1 MCLWFK
7 RVVFF
12 MCLTTVLSTGWAQGP
27 VGTLNGTILDP
38 TGAVVPGATV
48 VAVNNATGVESKT
61 TSTSAGAYTLPYL
74 PAGTYTVR
82 ASAPNFRTS
91 TAENVILRVAQDLTL
106 NINLQVGAVSQQVTV
121 SDTPPLLETGT
132 AEIGRYI
139 SVEEFKSWP
148 IIIDDGQRQ
157 IQNFIF
163 SSLPGTSGGTFQ
175 GSINGGQQYSHEILI
190 EGIPVGRS
198 DLSGGNNNEF
208 SPSAE
213 AVGEFKLQTGA
224 MGAQYN
230 GGQTAVA
237 NFNIKSGTND
247 LHGSAFYYIQNE
259 ALNALDLQS
268 KTAGNKKA
276 KFRENN
282 WGYAVGGP
290 VYIPKIYNGRK
301 KTFWFTNYEKTHL
314 TTLAPNGFA
323 TLPTKDFKNGDFS
336 RLLDPSFTGVN
347 GQFVNGQLETSG
359 SQLQRC
365 DTDAN
370 GNPINC
376 VNVFDALGRP
386 VIFGQIYDP
395 STTRNVGTSVVRN
408 AFGFD
413 PVTGLPIPGQANII
427 PQSAWD
433 PVAKNI
439 VQNVG
444 IVDPTLDKMV
454 RNVTRIG
461 SSPFFDLHIFGLKV
475 DHNISE
481 KHRLSGYYNR
491 SYRVRNNN
499 GGSPYLPLPGPATES
514 WQKQVTAGNML
525 RLSLS
530 STLTPTLLNRVAAG
544 YNRFLNQN
552 GADPS
557 TVNQDLAQKIGLQN
571 LPGTMFPVIKF
582 SGKEYQ
588 GGTVKKFGVGF
599 VDASPNGSYVYTD
612 DLTSIHGKHSFRFG
626 YGYSR
631 YFYNDR
637 SLSDAGTFNFN
648 PQQTDLPGF
657 LNDTGHAFASFL
669 LGAPRSA
676 GHGVTELTQG
686 FRQPAHALY
695 AMDDWK
701 VTPKL
706 TVNAG
711 LRWEI
716 IPPFYEVTG
725 RMSQVDL
732 NTPNPGADNRPGA
745 LVFASRSSRFNNT
758 YWREFGP
765 RLGLAYQFNNKL
777 VVRAGYAMTNTPPI
791 RNDWGYGGFTFGFNG
806 SVNVK
811 AGGSPTKFIDDPAI
825 YLSQPFPSLK
835 APLPDTDPSSANYN
849 DVTTTA
855 RDANRPGYVQNWN
868 FTIQYQL
875 PRDTVLEA
883 AYVGNKGTRLWG
895 GTFACPYYIICGF
908 NFSEYNA
915 LPSSLL
921 SMGEILNDPVSLH
934 PQFTPFS
941 NFDDSLTVA
950 QAMRPYPQYFGV
962 DEAFPYNSNSNY
974 NSLQVTVTRHITK
987 GLGFL
992 AAYTWSKAIGAVDS
1006 SGPGAYYTSTVQ
1018 DYYNR
1023 KLERSVTSFNFPQ
1036 DFKLT
1041 WVYETPVGKGKRFDL
1056 GWGNRIVGGWQLAA
1070 IHNYHSGDPIPI
1082 FQTGVNVPAGIGFG
1096 IRPDQVSSSL
1106 TLGGAPGRVDVNTGT
1121 PYLNPDAFA
1130 ISPQTGNGTPLRVG
1144 TAPRFLPNVRGP
1156 HHMDETFRM
1165 SKRFPLYKER
1175 ENTFFQLGMTM
1186 TNPFNRTG
1194 RYIGDYTV
1202 GDADFGKVFAG
1213 GGGRIIQLDARIEF

>member
-1 MCLWFK
+1 MSRFLKTAVLFACLAIG
-7 RVVFF
+7 
-12 MCLTTVLSTGWAQGP
+12 LGTGWAQGP

-157 IQNFIF
+157 IQSFIF

-213 AVGEFKLQTGA
+213 AIGEFKLQTGA

-237 NFNIKSGTND
+237 NFDIKSGTNA
-247 LHGSAFYYIQNE
+247 LHGSVFFYIQNE
-259 ALNALDLQS
+259 ALNALDLQT

-282 WGYAVGGP
+282 WGYSLGGP
-290 VYIPKIYNGRK
+290 VEIPKIYHGRN
-301 KTFWFTNYEKTHL
+301 KTFWFTNFEKTHY

-323 TLPTKDFKNGDFS
+323 TLPTLDIKKGDFS
-336 RLLDPSFTGVN
+336 RLLDPSFTGN
-347 GQFVNGQLETSG
+347 SLSG
-359 SQLQRC
+359 TQVG
-365 DTDAN
+365 T
-370 GNPINC
+370 
-376 VNVFDALGRP
+376 DALGRP

-395 STTRNVGTSVVRN
+395 LSTRNGPDGNPIR
-408 AFGFD
+408 D
-413 PVTGLPIPGQANII
+413 PFPGNII
-427 PQSAWD
+427 PEGRWD

-439 VQNVG
+439 IQNVG
-444 IVDPTLDKMV
+444 IVDPTLNTMV
-454 RNVTRIG
+454 RNITKIG
-461 SSPFFDLHIFGLKV
+461 SNPFFDLHIFGLKV
-475 DHNISE
+475 DHNISD
-481 KHRLSGYYNR
+481 KHRLSGYYNQ
-491 SYRVRNNN
+491 SYRNRNNN

-514 WQKQVTAGNML
+514 WQKQTTPGRML

-530 STLTPTLLNRVAAG
+530 STLTPTILNRVAAG
-544 YNRFLNQN
+544 YNRFLNTN

-588 GGTVKKFGVGF
+588 GGTVKRFGVGF
-599 VDASPNGSYVYTD
+599 VDASPNGSYVYQD
-612 DLTSIHGKHSFRFG
+612 DLTWIHGKHSFRFG

-657 LNDTGHAFASFL
+657 LNQTGHAFASFL
-669 LGAPRSA
+669 LGATKSA
-676 GHGVTELTQG
+676 SHGISLLTQG
-686 FRQPAHALY
+686 FRQPEHALY

-701 VTPKL
+701 LTPRL

-716 IPPFYEVTG
+716 ISPFYEVTG
-725 RMSQVDL
+725 RMSEVDL
-732 NTPNPGADNRPGA
+732 TSPNPEADNRPGA
-745 LVFASRSSRFNNT
+745 LVFAGPGHRRFNNT

-765 RLGLAYQFNNKL
+765 RLGLAYKVSNKM

-806 SVNVK
+806 TVNVPH
-811 AGGSPTKFIDDPAI
+811 SETSFVDDPAI
-825 YLSQPFPSLK
+825 YLSQPFPTLS
-835 APLPDTDPSSANYN
+835 APLPNTDPASANYN

-875 PRDTVLEA
+875 PKDTVLEA
-883 AYVGNKGTRLWG
+883 AYIGNKGTRLWG
-895 GTFACPYYIICGF
+895 GTFACPYYIICGY

-915 LPSSLL
+915 LPSKLL
-921 SMGEILNDPVSLH
+921 SMGDVLNEPVSLH
-934 PQFTPFS
+934 PEFKPFA

-962 DEAFPYNSNSNY
+962 EEAFPYNSDSNY
-974 NSLQVTVTRHITK
+974 NSLQVTVTRHLTK

-1006 SGPGAYYTSTVQ
+1006 SGPGAYYTSTTQ

-1023 KLERSVTSFNFPQ
+1023 RLERSVTSFNFPQ

-1041 WVYETPVGKGKRFDL
+1041 WVYETPIGKGKRFDL
-1056 GWGNRIVGGWQLAA
+1056 GWGNYIVGGWQLAA

-1082 FQTGVNVPAGIGFG
+1082 FETGAYVPAGIGFG
-1096 IRPDQVSSSL
+1096 IRPDEVSSSV
-1106 TLGGAPGRVDVNTGT
+1106 TLGGAPGKVDVNTGT
-1121 PYLNPDAFA
+1121 PYLNPAAFA
-1130 ISPQTGNGTPLRVG
+1130 KSPLTGIGTPLRVG